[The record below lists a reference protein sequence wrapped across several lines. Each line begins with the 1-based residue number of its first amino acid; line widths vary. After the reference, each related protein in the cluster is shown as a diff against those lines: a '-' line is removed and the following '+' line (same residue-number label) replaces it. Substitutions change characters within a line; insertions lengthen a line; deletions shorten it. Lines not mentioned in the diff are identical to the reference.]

1 MSDSMLTVAVVGHTN
16 TGKTS
21 LMRTLMRDA
30 GFGEVSIHPATT
42 RHVEG
47 AAVLANGRKVMALYD
62 TPGLEDSIGLLEHLD
77 GLAGGRRADGIELVI
92 QFLDSPK
99 AESDFAQEAKALRQ
113 VLVSDVALYVI
124 DARDRV
130 LGKHRDELE
139 ILGRCATPIVP
150 VLNFTAF
157 DDAKVSLWREH
168 LSRVNMHAVAE
179 FDTVV
184 FDEVCEQRLYE
195 KMRTLLDAHEATLNT
210 LIEDRRRQR
219 IAVIKASADL
229 VSDLLIDAAAYAMF
243 VPMGDAGQAEAALKR
258 LRNDVCAREQ
268 RCVDQLLEL
277 HRFSS
282 DDCESKAIP
291 IEDGKWGLD
300 LFAPEALKQFGI
312 KVGGGAATGAAIG
325 FVLEMMTAG
334 ASLGA
339 LTAIGAAV
347 GGVIGAGRSHGRRL
361 MRRAQGETELR
372 IDDATLRLLGTRQ
385 IMLTRAL
392 LRRGHAAQQPVSMD
406 QPRRLNLPSVSAP
419 KLPVTLQQARNQPA
433 WSRIA
438 GVDSSGYRPLAPARQ
453 DAVSALAKHV
463 GEIIQRPAD
472 AAIQFP

>member
-1 MSDSMLTVAVVGHTN
+1 MSDSVLTVAVVGHTN

-30 GFGEVSIHPATT
+30 GFGEVSLHPATT

-77 GLAGGRRADGIELVI
+77 GLAGGRRADGIELVK
-92 QFLDSPK
+92 QFLDSPQ

-168 LSRVNMHAVAE
+168 LSRANMHAVAE

-195 KMRTLLDAHEATLNT
+195 KMRTLLDAHEATINT

-219 IAVIKASADL
+219 AAVIKASADL

-282 DDCESKAIP
+282 GDCDSEAIP

-312 KVGGGAATGAAIG
+312 KAGGGAATGAAIG

-361 MRRAQGETELR
+361 MHRAQGETELR

-392 LRRGHAAQQPVSMD
+392 LRRGHAAQQPLSMP
-406 QPRRLNLPSVSAP
+406 QPRRLNLPTVSAP
-419 KLPVTLQQARNQPA
+419 KLPLPLQQARNRPT

-438 GVDSSGYRPLAPARQ
+438 GPDSPQHRPLAPARQ
-453 DAVSALAKHV
+453 DALSALAKRV

-472 AAIQFP
+472 AAIEFP